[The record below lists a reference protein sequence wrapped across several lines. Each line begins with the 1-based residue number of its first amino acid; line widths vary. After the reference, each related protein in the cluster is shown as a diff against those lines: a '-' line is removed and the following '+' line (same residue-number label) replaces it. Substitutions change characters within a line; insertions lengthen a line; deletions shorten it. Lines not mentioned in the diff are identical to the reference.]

1 MLISEIKS
9 QATFVLECQH
19 CSPTEREHKDLGD
32 ECRIQMWKPT
42 TTLIYNAQANPQ
54 RVTYS
59 SSVYYPTDQ
68 KPPAGYLMQN
78 TLCLSLPTCLCQHI
92 CQHCNTVKK
101 TVTYTMLFHQAPD
114 KVVAKNAIQEPFNT
128 ICCGVCLNWNSNPGH
143 LLVLIRGQ
151 HETWHQYKER
161 SILQFS
167 TWEINITDITYN
179 IWNIPR
185 PTQYSSTC
193 RESRSGVVVTRRK
206 SIPSSDT
213 FTTFSIHAI
222 SKLRLPSAAR
232 KSLGETENN
241 PLAERSGKTGIPA
254 RAWKWPPTLFLQEQQ
269 KRQYRQHSSARSR
282 RMAEK
287 NSKQTVSDMY

>member
-1 MLISEIKS
+1 MLIREIKS

-19 CSPTEREHKDLGD
+19 CSPTEREHKDLED
-32 ECRIQMWKPT
+32 ECTIQMWKPT

-59 SSVYYPTDQ
+59 SSVYYATDQ

-128 ICCGVCLNWNSNPGH
+128 ICCGVCLNSNSNPGH

-151 HETWHQYKER
+151 HENLTPVQ
-161 SILQFS
+161 
-167 TWEINITDITYN
+167 
-179 IWNIPR
+179 
-185 PTQYSSTC
+185 
-193 RESRSGVVVTRRK
+193 RK
-206 SIPSSDT
+206 
-213 FTTFSIHAI
+213 IHSAI
-222 SKLRLPSAAR
+222 
-232 KSLGETENN
+232 
-241 PLAERSGKTGIPA
+241 
-254 RAWKWPPTLFLQEQQ
+254 Q
-269 KRQYRQHSSARSR
+269 
-282 RMAEK
+282 
-287 NSKQTVSDMY
+287 